1 MSKGGRVI
9 RFPLRDLAPRSMRDP
24 VARGRRHVALAR
36 RPAHMEPLLDY
47 TDRLRRLRPH
57 WYVPDFDPASG
68 GIASSVLFLFE
79 KPGPMTDDGKGSG
92 LLSPCNDDPTA
103 AATHSF
109 LARNQLTLDQCL
121 FAYVIP
127 WWAGTRKISREQRAL
142 AGQAIAELIG
152 LLPALRAIVLAGRRA
167 QRAWDRVGLQAPPD
181 VSVWRSDHPGPLVR
195 ARYPDRWNK
204 IPTHWPT
211 SATFTG

>member
-1 MSKGGRVI
+1 VI
-9 RFPLRDLAPRSMRDP
+9 RFLLGDLASRSMRDP
-24 VARGRRHVALAR
+24 VAHGRRHAVLAHR
-36 RPAHMEPLLDY
+36 RRMWRHYSIY

-57 WYVPDFDPASG
+57 WYVPNFDPASG

-92 LLSPCNDDPTA
+92 LLSVCNNDPTA
-103 AATHSF
+103 AATHGF

-121 FAYVIP
+121 FANLIP
-127 WWAGTRKISREQRAL
+127 WWDGTRKISREQRAL

-152 LLPALRAIVLAGRRA
+152 LLPALRAIVLVGLTA
-167 QRAWDRVGLQAPPD
+167 QRAWDRVELQAPPD

-204 IPTHWPT
+204 IPDHWPT
-211 SATFTG
+211 SAAFTS